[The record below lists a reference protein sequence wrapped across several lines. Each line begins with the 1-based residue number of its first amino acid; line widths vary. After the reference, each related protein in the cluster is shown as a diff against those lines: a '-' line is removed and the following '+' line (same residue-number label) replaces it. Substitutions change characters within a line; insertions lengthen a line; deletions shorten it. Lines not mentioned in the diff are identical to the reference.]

1 MVRAQQTESGVNA
14 LGQRIAALIAAQGP
28 ISIAEFMTIALHDP
42 KAGYYATRDPFG
54 AAGDFVTSPEISQM
68 FGEFLGLWCVQVWHD
83 QGKPARK
90 RLVELGAGRGTL
102 MADALRAARVAP
114 EFLEGLE
121 IVLIE
126 ASPILRDMQ
135 RENLKTWGDKI
146 RWADQFDDSLG
157 DRPLFLLAN
166 EFFDALPIRQY
177 VNGARGWSERMVT
190 VDANGAL
197 DFALSPVPA
206 ADTIIPPDR
215 TFAPDGGVYEV
226 SPSSL
231 ALVEEIARVV
241 AHQGGGALIVDYGY
255 DKPGFGE
262 TLQAVA
268 DHEFADVLAD
278 LGEGDLSAHVDFPAL
293 TACARNAGAEVF
305 GPIGQGD
312 FLEDLGLVHRAE
324 HLRVKN
330 PDVAEQIWKAVTR
343 LVAPEEMGTLFKALA
358 IMPKNAPKPPGF

>member
-1 MVRAQQTESGVNA
+1 MNA

-42 KAGYYATRDPFG
+42 QAGYYATRDPFG
-54 AAGDFVTSPEISQM
+54 VAGDFITAPEISQM

-90 RLVELGAGRGTL
+90 RVVELGPGRGTL
-102 MADALRAARVAP
+102 IADALRAARVAP

-121 IVLIE
+121 IVLVE
-126 ASPILRDMQ
+126 ASPTLRAIQ
-135 RENLKTWGDKI
+135 RENLKTWDDRI
-146 RWADQFDDSLG
+146 RWTTQFDDSFS
-157 DRPLFLLAN
+157 DQPLFLLAN

-177 VNGARGWSERMVT
+177 VKSVRGWSERMVT

-206 ADTIIPPDR
+206 ADFTIPPDR
-215 TFAPDGGVYEV
+215 EFAPDGGVYEI

-231 ALVEEIARVV
+231 ALVEEIARIVGD
-241 AHQGGGALIVDYGY
+241 QGGGALIVDYGY
-255 DKPGFGE
+255 DTPGFGE

-268 DHEFADVLAD
+268 EHEFAAVLAD
-278 LGEGDLSAHVDFPAL
+278 LGEGDLSAHVDFLAL
-293 TACARNAGAEVF
+293 AARARSAGAEVY
-305 GPIGQGD
+305 GPTGQGD

-324 HLRVKN
+324 QLCIKN
-330 PDVAEQIWKAVTR
+330 PNSAEDIRRAVAR
-343 LVAPEEMGTLFKALA
+343 LVTPEEMGTLFKALA
-358 IMPKNAPKPPGF
+358 IVPKNAPKPPGF